1 MFFRCLLATL
11 IVVLWTSAAD
21 AHRPGES
28 YVYLDVSESEVTGK
42 LHIRLSDLTKAVP
55 LDLNDD
61 GVIEEGEF
69 AAKAEEVKNYLTGGL
84 TFHDAAD
91 VHGVLLSGHRFFGPE
106 EARQVEIDFEIPT
119 LGPPPDNIEVEYR
132 FLYDD
137 IDPAHRP
144 MVLQSSNT
152 RMGLVENEAVASAV
166 FGVGSERQSVSLVPP
181 PPGQIFQDFVFH
193 GIFQALSAPLGVLLL
208 AALFLPSVMRRVGG
222 RWAPLDRV
230 HQALAA
236 AAGVVAAFVAGYIVA
251 LVPIAQG
258 WTAPLAVPASVVLAL
273 SALVIAAD
281 NFRPFAYLRRWH
293 LALAL
298 GLAQGSLG
306 NGFMHLLGLNKG
318 FAEIALAGF
327 AVGLGLAVAL
337 VAAAVMPLPI
347 VLRSLPIYRRMA
359 HDYASLALVFL
370 GAAALLTSTA
380 FS

>member
-1 MFFRCLLATL
+1 MFFRYLLATL
-11 IVVLWTSAAD
+11 AVVLWASAAD

-42 LHIRLSDLTKAVP
+42 LHIRLSDLTKAIP
-55 LDLNDD
+55 LDQNDD
-61 GVIEEGEF
+61 GLIEEGEF
-69 AAKAEEVKNYLTGGL
+69 EAKVEEVKDYLTGRL
-84 TFHDAAD
+84 TFHDAD
-91 VHGVLLSGHRFFGPE
+91 RVHGVRLSGHRFFGPE
-106 EARQVEIDFEIPT
+106 DARQVEIDFEIPT
-119 LGPPPDNIEVEYR
+119 LGPPPDNIDVEYR
-132 FLYDD
+132 FLYDG
-137 IDPAHRP
+137 IEPAHRP

-166 FGVGSERQSVSLVPP
+166 FGVGSERQPVSLVPP

-222 RWAPLDRV
+222 RWAPLDRAP
-230 HQALAA
+230 QALAA
-236 AAGVVAAFVAGYIVA
+236 AGGVAAAFVAGYMAA
-251 LVPIAQG
+251 LVPITQG
-258 WTAPLAVPASVVLAL
+258 WTAPLAVSPSVVLAL

-298 GLAQGSLG
+298 GLAQGALG
-306 NGFMHLLGLNKG
+306 NGFMHLLGLNQG

-327 AVGLGLAVAL
+327 AVGLGLAVTL
-337 VAAAVMPLPI
+337 VAAAVVPLPI
-347 VLRSLPIYRRMA
+347 VLRSLPVYRRVA
-359 HDYASLALVFL
+359 HDYASLALVVL